1 MKKYILDNMMW
12 AWLLIAMLIW
22 FVILFAP
29 YNKEVTLDQKHWEC
43 VSAITDGLDT
53 QCTEFRFKGK

>member
-12 AWLLIAMLIW
+12 AWLLIVILIW

-29 YNKEVTLDQKHWEC
+29 SNKKVTLDQKHWEC
-43 VSAITDGLDT
+43 VSAIPDGLDT
-53 QCTEFRFKGK
+53 QCTEYRFKGK

>member
-1 MKKYILDNMMW
+1 MMW
-12 AWLLIAMLIW
+12 AWLLIAILIW